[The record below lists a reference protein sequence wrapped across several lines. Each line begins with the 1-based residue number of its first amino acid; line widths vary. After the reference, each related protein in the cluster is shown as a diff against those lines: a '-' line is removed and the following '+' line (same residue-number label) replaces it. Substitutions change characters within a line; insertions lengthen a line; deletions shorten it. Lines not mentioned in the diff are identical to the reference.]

1 MNNLSLTEIENRI
14 KKTNK
19 KIKFN
24 IDVNE
29 QYLQGSKKQEIKSL
43 DQIVAKNV
51 NNYNIKTEDNYI
63 RIQLDS
69 VLELPPILKKIL
81 GENYYTYGIKKH
93 FGIIESIMMVIDDNF
108 KLESNTT
115 KEEKMSNILNT
126 ILENV
131 DTYYSK
137 FNYSLYKIKKS
148 TLVDNIICRKLRE
161 TDIIRYVSDFLEVKT
176 VILDA
181 QKMIYET
188 YGNSDTIVLIIS
200 QKDYLLPIINSYNKS
215 LKNEVLNEIDKIF
228 INKTNKPSKIM
239 DVNKSVKLDGQLD
252 PIRKYKV
259 SELQEIAKNKKIDI
273 FVTINEKK
281 KKKTKQM
288 LYNEILKS

>member
-176 VILDA
+176 VVLDT

-215 LKNEVLNEIDKIF
+215 LKDEVLNEIDKIF

-239 DVNKSVKLDGQLD
+239 DGNKSVKLDGQLD
-252 PIRKYKV
+252 PIRKYKI
-259 SELQEIAKNKKIDI
+259 SELQEIAENKKIDI
-273 FVTINEKK
+273 FVTINGKK

-288 LYNEILKS
+288 LYDEILKS